1 MKSKR
6 LTLKESRK
14 LVWLTWFAFIVAG
27 VIVYSFTD
35 PFKFTALLAVPV
47 ALPALIYFYVKSE
60 GVPVRLYS
68 VVPTVFMPMAF
79 LAGIAALV
87 SALVGYRIMN
97 SWTWGFA
104 TVCVLCTVAAYPE
117 SKYADYN

>member
-14 LVWLTWFAFIVAG
+14 LVWLTWFEFMVVG
-27 VIVYSFTD
+27 VIVYFFTD
-35 PFKFTALLAVPV
+35 PLRLPVLLVGPV
-47 ALPALIYFYVKSE
+47 ALHALINFWIKSD

-68 VVPTVFMPMAF
+68 VVPTIFKPMVF
-79 LAGIAALV
+79 LVGIAALI

-97 SWTWGFA
+97 SWALGLA
-104 TVCVLCTVAAYPE
+104 TVCALCIMAVYPE
-117 SKYADYN
+117 SKYAD